1 MLRPRIVEYYG
12 KGKEKEKQLGV
23 GGKYV
28 THVRLMYRRRGLP
41 TVRGLMKVD
50 EKGFVYAHMWLEYL
64 ERQRRLSKTR
74 NRRSAKES
82 PCDDVES

>member
-1 MLRPRIVEYYG
+1 MGRGRRRRNSWEW
-12 KGKEKEKQLGV
+12 